1 MKIDCIRCGIKFNCI
16 DDFKYHLQKKTRC
29 KCKYINVSIDK
40 YIIKPK
46 YVNSLF
52 LDKMKEIKNSK
63 EKLIVYGCE
72 YCGKCFNNRKYGYR
86 HKSNHCKLREANQ
99 VLYNEPNSLATNNQ
113 NTLTNNQNN
122 SLSTNNVNN
131 NIKNKNS
138 SNTFDNIN
146 TLNNDI
152 NTQNNVSNINSN
164 NTIINN
170 FIIKNYD
177 DNDKNDDDILKSIST
192 KTKEKILLSPN
203 TAIQNLYKLIHIDNP
218 NYRNIYIKNPKDGFG
233 FVYNDGEWDIK
244 TMKELLTEIIETNS
258 DRLYDITLDKKI
270 NIKKTYLNQCN
281 QLFNKI
287 ADNGDYTNE
296 LRNKLKLMTYQ
307 NGHIIKDNYELNTK
321 KKLKLI
327 AKNNTKQQFK

>member
-1 MKIDCIRCGIKFNCI
+1 M
-16 DDFKYHLQKKTRC
+16 DDFKEHLKKKTKC

-40 YIIKPK
+40 YLNKPK
-46 YVNSLF
+46 HINNLF
-52 LDKMKEIKNSK
+52 LDKMKKMKDLSQPETT
-63 EKLIVYGCE
+63 VYGCE
-72 YCGKCFNNRKYGYR
+72 YCGKCFNNRKYNYR
-86 HKSNHCKLREANQ
+86 HKNNHCKLRETNQ
-99 VLYNEPNSLATNNQ
+99 ILYNEPNSLATNNH
-113 NTLTNNQNN
+113 NSLTNNQNN

-131 NIKNKNS
+131 NINKKNS
-138 SNTFDNIN
+138 NNTFDNIN

-152 NTQNNVSNINSN
+152 NTQNNINNSNINSNNN

-177 DNDKNDDDILKSIST
+177 DNFKNDDEILKGIST

-218 NYRNIYIKNPKDGFG
+218 KYRNIYIKNPKDGFG

-270 NIKKTYLNQCN
+270 NVKKTYLNQCN
-281 QLFNKI
+281 ELFNKI

-296 LRNKLKLMTYQ
+296 LRNKLKLITYQ
-307 NGHIIKDNYELNTK
+307 NGYIVKDNYELNTK

-327 AKNNTKQQFK
+327 AKNKAK